1 MWNSRKR
8 EVASWFRKRPFQQ
21 VGESFPFYNVG
32 TTIMTCNPLSFAVT
46 NDKQAFV
53 CQNCLKEYPKLMA
66 CGKCGYAHYC
76 CRECQVQDWFG
87 RIAGLIPRKRH
98 KKECGW
104 MKKLMEV
111 GDGGGR

>member
-8 EVASWFRKRPFQQ
+8 EAASWFRKRPFRQ

-53 CQNCLKEYPKLMA
+53 CQN
-66 CGKCGYAHYC
+66 
-76 CRECQVQDWFG
+76 CQVQDWFG

>member
-1 MWNSRKR
+1 
-8 EVASWFRKRPFQQ
+8 
-21 VGESFPFYNVG
+21 
-32 TTIMTCNPLSFAVT
+32 
-46 NDKQAFV
+46 
-53 CQNCLKEYPKLMA
+53 MA

>member
-1 MWNSRKR
+1 MSCKEYLKELHIRVEQSKAR
-8 EVASWFRKRPFQQ
+8 GRFLVAEKAIPAGRRVCS
-21 VGESFPFYNVG
+21 VLDAG

-76 CRECQVQDWFG
+76 CRECQVQDWS
-87 RIAGLIPRKRH
+87 
-98 KKECGW
+98 
-104 MKKLMEV
+104 
-111 GDGGGR
+111 D